1 MTQAIAS
8 RSGGNKARVSVQE
21 RIDQLVAQG
30 VPLAEAT
37 EQANREAVAATEVM
51 LPTTVGDAP
60 TDPPSGVTTAVTF
73 GNGSTGTSAGPSSL
87 LSELHPP
94 GSPAWA
100 KARRDYLDE
109 LNRALDDSREQYR
122 AAVIGKA
129 EGPEPVGA
137 SAGEPLP
144 VEGVGEDAQQE
155 INGRDSG
162 PPGRSGDGGFAEHAR
177 VAREHGVVDPLLK
190 RMLEERLGR
199 ELTDEMFLRI
209 SNPGSAR
216 PGLSPVELDALEPDL
231 TPLTAPAP
239 PTVDKVPF
247 KQRAIHE
254 LTRDQGDLG
263 FRLLQTLGNV
273 GGAVAGGR
281 AIQDAN
287 RQDQSSQARA
297 NLINALSSRAV
308 ARGTRTQPSLGLLGQ
323 LSSGLAGIG
332 EAGLQHGELRRKID
346 QQEFLNRETTRLT
359 DARRAGKGTSGSE
372 IPNLTEGQRNL
383 MMDQLR
389 NATGRT
395 LEERAGNARIDL
407 TAVNNRD
414 RMALRRA
421 LFPEAAVTPELGD
434 FTEALTSL
442 GARNPEADAATLLSD
457 SGLQIPSGFESAAIG
472 VIRNAQDKVEPP
484 EPDEPGDLEADQRRA
499 LTDNLRSLAQD
510 GESLDAVLD
519 RNPELSTRFNS
530 LGEADQGFVRD
541 RFAAPVPIVDR
552 VPPRQAGAGTGTF
565 SDTGKMNMVD
575 SQLFGAQVA
584 QIGLLFGQQE
594 LRGDFLD
601 RALLAFGLDGI
612 PVLDEDQNGSL
623 SIGLFNRVFQEQ
635 FPASSHFRQMLG
647 SFAIQYA
654 SAINNGRPTKEDQEA
669 AMRALPVKGEKY
681 EIQVAKMRM
690 LSEISTIRSIVT
702 AYAYTGNSNLASLG
716 FVDFGLADGE
726 LSLTGPQLDRGP
738 LLKWVRDNIGN
749 DALAEVS
756 TALRKSDR
764 MYAEPGSADSA
775 DIGHV
780 VITTPEEGELE

>member
-1 MTQAIAS
+1 
-8 RSGGNKARVSVQE
+8 
-21 RIDQLVAQG
+21 
-30 VPLAEAT
+30 
-37 EQANREAVAATEVM
+37 M
-51 LPTTVGDAP
+51 LPTTAP
-60 TDPPSGVTTAVTF
+60 TDPPSGVTTAATF
-73 GNGSTGTSAGPSSL
+73 GNGSTGTSAGLSPPPSD
-87 LSELHPP
+87 LHPP
-94 GSPAWA
+94 GSPAWL
-100 KARRDYLDE
+100 KARRQKLDE
-109 LNRALDDSREQYR
+109 LNRAYDASAGES
-122 AAVIGKA
+122 
-129 EGPEPVGA
+129 EPVGA

-177 VAREHGVVDPLLK
+177 VAREHGVVDPRLK
-190 RMLEERLGR
+190 RMLEERLGQ

-209 SNPGSAR
+209 SNPGPAR
-216 PGLSPVELDALEPDL
+216 PRLSPVELDAPEPDL
-231 TPLTAPAP
+231 TPLTAPAPAP

-323 LSSGLAGIG
+323 LSSGLTGIG
-332 EAGLQHGELRRKID
+332 KAGLQHGELRRKID

-372 IPNLTEGQRNL
+372 IPNLTEGQRDL

-434 FTEALTSL
+434 FGEALTSL

-457 SGLQIPSGFESAAIG
+457 SGLKIPSGFESAAIG

-499 LTDNLRSLAQD
+499 LTDNLRSLAQE

-612 PVLDEDQNGSL
+612 PVLDEDQDGSL

-681 EIQVAKMRM
+681 EIQVDKMRM

-716 FVDFGLADGE
+716 FVDFGLAEGE
-726 LSLTGPQLDRGP
+726 LSLTGPQLARGP

-749 DALAEVS
+749 NALAEVS

-780 VITTPEEGELE
+780 VITPPEEGEPE